1 MKLEIGD
8 YIVKKFKTLNECSD
22 LGKEDLREYLNTL
35 AEELLEEYYLDNKEE
50 NEKFDEDENDE

>member
-22 LGKEDLREYLNTL
+22 LGKEDLREYLSAL

-50 NEKFDEDENDE
+50 NEKFNGEEDDE

>member
-22 LGKEDLREYLNTL
+22 LGKEDLREYLNT
-35 AEELLEEYYLDNKEE
+35 YYLDNKEE

>member
-22 LGKEDLREYLNTL
+22 LGKEDLREYLTTL
-35 AEELLEEYYLDNKEE
+35 AEELLEEYYSDNKEE
-50 NEKFDEDENDE
+50 NEKFNEDENDE

>member
-8 YIVKKFKTLNECSD
+8 YIVKKFKTLDECGD
-22 LGKEDLREYLNTL
+22 LGKEDLKEYLTTL

-50 NEKFDEDENDE
+50 NEKFNEDEDDE

>member
-8 YIVKKFKTLNECSD
+8 YIIKKFKTLNECSD

-50 NEKFDEDENDE
+50 NEKFNGEEDDE

>member
-22 LGKEDLREYLNTL
+22 VGKEDLRDYLNTL

>member
-50 NEKFDEDENDE
+50 DEKFDEDENDE

>member
-35 AEELLEEYYLDNKEE
+35 AEELLEQYYLDNKEE